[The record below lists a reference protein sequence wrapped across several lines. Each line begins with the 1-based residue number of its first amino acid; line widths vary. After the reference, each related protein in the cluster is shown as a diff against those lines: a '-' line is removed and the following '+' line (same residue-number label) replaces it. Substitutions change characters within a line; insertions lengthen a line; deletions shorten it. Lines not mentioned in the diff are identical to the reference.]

1 MTPSIAIVGAGLG
14 GLLLA
19 QVLRMHGMAATVY
32 EAEASPAS
40 RGQGG
45 MLDIHHD
52 TGQPALVAAGL
63 AEAFRSIVHIGGE
76 AARTLDRHGNVLLD
90 QPDDG
95 HGQRPEVPR
104 GDLRRILLDALP
116 AGTVRWGRKLTE
128 VFRQHD
134 GRHALVFADSTSV
147 AADLVVGADGAW
159 SKVRPLLSAATPAY
173 AGLSFVETWLHD
185 CDNRHAASARAVGS
199 GAMYALAPGKGIMA
213 HREPNGVL
221 HTYVALQKPEA
232 WFSCIDFS
240 RPAEAAARI
249 ADEFIGWAPELRA
262 LITDGDVPA
271 VLRPIQ
277 TLPAGHRWDRVPGV
291 TLLGDAAHLMP
302 PSGEGANLAML
313 DGAELA
319 RAIVEHP
326 GNLDAALAAYEAVLF
341 ERSAIAAIEAQ
352 ESLVTLFGDN
362 SPHSLVAFFN
372 QHTM

>member
-40 RGQGG
+40 RSQGG

-116 AGTVRWGRKLTE
+116 VGTVRWGRKLTE

-134 GRHALVFADSTSV
+134 GRHALVFADGTSV

-159 SKVRPLLSAATPAY
+159 SKVRPLLSTATPAY

-232 WFSCIDFS
+232 WFSRIDFS

-319 RAIVEHP
+319 RVIVEHP

>member
-40 RGQGG
+40 RSQGG

-134 GRHALVFADSTSV
+134 GRHALVFADGSSV

-326 GNLDAALAAYEAVLF
+326 GNLDAALAAYEVVLF